1 MFTNKTVLIVD
12 DEEKSR
18 LYLAELV
25 HELFPMFIFQFA
37 SSPFEALF
45 ILEKQKTDLIF
56 LDVEMPGMTG
66 LDMLEELRKK
76 VNNTPVVFV
85 SGYKRAEFIQKA
97 LRLNAIDYIDKPVD
111 PEELR
116 NAIEKSCNYQT
127 INETVETNQNV
138 STKKLCLSTINGEM
152 LFEPDEIMF
161 FQSKKRESIAHFING
176 FPEVLVRQNLK
187 SLIDIL
193 PADRFLRVSRQY
205 IINKR
210 FVKFI
215 SQSNKSITIVDGYK
229 KIVLER
235 IFPTIFKNQII
246 LNGKK

>member
-1 MFTNKTVLIVD
+1 VD

-18 LYLAELV
+18 LYLAEIV
-25 HELFPMFIFQFA
+25 HELYPTFLFQFA
-37 SSPFEALF
+37 ASPFEALF
-45 ILEKQKTDLIF
+45 ILEKQKMDLIF

-66 LDMLEELRKK
+66 LDLLEELRKK

-116 NAIEKSCNYQT
+116 NAIEKSFSHKTEIGKVATTQN
-127 INETVETNQNV
+127 TNNV
-138 STKKLCLSTINGEM
+138 KLCLSTINGDM
-152 LFEPDEIMF
+152 LFEPDEIMYF
-161 FQSKKRESIAHFING
+161 ESNKRESIAYFQNG
-176 FPEVLVRQNLK
+176 FPKVSVRENLK
-187 SLIDIL
+187 SLIETIL
-193 PADRFLRVSRQY
+193 PNEHFLRVSRQY

-215 SQSNKSITIVDGYK
+215 SQSNNSITLADGHK
-229 KIVLER
+229 KIILNR
-235 IFPTIFKNQII
+235 IFPDIFKNQK
-246 LNGKK
+246 LSK